1 MRNTAVAAM
10 LVSALALAACE
21 KKPAEEQAAETPAT
35 EAPATAPNEIVVQES
50 PFVAPAQDPF
60 LTENL
65 KNPGWG
71 ATASGLQFKAPETRA
86 AEGASQPTQA
96 STVTVHYEGK
106 LTNGQVFDSSKGGE
120 PATFPLSNVIPG
132 WQEAVPMMR
141 VGETWNFAIPAHIAY
156 GDRPVGPIPA
166 NSTLMFEIQLLEI
179 K

>member
-1 MRNTAVAAM
+1 MRNIAVAAM

-21 KKPAEEQAAETPAT
+21 KKPEEKAAET
-35 EAPATAPNEIVVQES
+35 PATAPNEIIVQET
-50 PFVAPAQDPF
+50 PLVAPPQDPF

-71 ATASGLQFKAPETRA
+71 ATATGLQFKAPETRA
-86 AEGASQPTQA
+86 AEGAAQPTQA

-120 PATFPLSNVIPG
+120 PVTFPLSNVIPG

-156 GDRPVGPIPA
+156 GDRPVGPIPPG
-166 NSTLMFEIQLLEI
+166 STLLFEIQLLKIE
-179 K
+179 

>member
-35 EAPATAPNEIVVQES
+35 APNEIVAQES
-50 PFVAPAQDPF
+50 QFVAPPQDPF

-71 ATASGLQFKAPETRA
+71 ATATGLQFKAPETRA
-86 AEGASQPTQA
+86 TEGASQPTQT

-120 PATFPLSNVIPG
+120 PVTFPLSNVIPG